1 MALPDGPLLT
11 GLLSNPHS
19 VFLSRDPISTDY
31 YNWGCSRK
39 PPEGKRRQPLGQ
51 DGSAEMWRGEGR
63 RRTCY
68 RPPRWVGR
76 KEAGQHMQGMGTER
90 REQGT
95 GQEAEVEPWVGAS
108 ELTSHLGLGR
118 HRWALMTDKPRPAW
132 RMPEPLVMVTSALQ
146 IARPG
151 GGGVDGGRAYG
162 EEPGLWA
169 LGPHLTL

>member
-31 YNWGCSRK
+31 YNWGCSQK

-51 DGSAEMWRGEGR
+51 DGSAGMWRGEGR
-63 RRTCY
+63 RRTGD

-95 GQEAEVEPWVGAS
+95 GQEAAVEPWVGAS
-108 ELTSHLGLGR
+108 AAGHTQMG
-118 HRWALMTDKPRPAW
+118 TD
-132 RMPEPLVMVTSALQ
+132 
-146 IARPG
+146 
-151 GGGVDGGRAYG
+151 DG
-162 EEPGLWA
+162 
-169 LGPHLTL
+169 